1 MYEVE
6 LKFSLADAEPVIRRL
21 AAFGAR
27 SDPSLEQSDV
37 YFSHPSRDFA
47 KTDEALRIRSVGNRH
62 QVTYK
67 GPVVD
72 SQTKTRREIELS
84 IGDRESRD
92 KFAEVLTLLGFRPV
106 REVRKTRLPHHVIW
120 RDRKF
125 EVALDAVDG
134 LGTFVEVETLASEA
148 EKPAAVDATLAFA
161 AELGLSNPERQ
172 SYLCLLL
179 EKTGKNP

>member
-6 LKFSLADAEPVIRRL
+6 LKFSLAEAEPVVRQL
-21 AAFGAR
+21 VNLGAQ
-27 SDPSLEQSDV
+27 SDPPVMQSDV

-47 KTDEALRIRSVGNRH
+47 KTDEALRIRSVGDFH

-106 REVRKTRLPHHVIW
+106 REVRKTRLSHHVNW
-120 RDRKF
+120 RGRKF

-134 LGTFVEVETLASEA
+134 LGFFVEVETLASEE
-148 EKPAAVDATLAFA
+148 EKPAAVESILAFA
-161 AELGLSNPERQ
+161 ADLGLSNPERK

-179 EKTGKNP
+179 EKTSKNP

>member
-6 LKFSLADAEPVIRRL
+6 LKFSLVDAEPVVRQL
-21 AAFGAR
+21 AIFGAQC
-27 SDPSLEQSDV
+27 DPPVKQSDV

-47 KTDEALRIRSVGNRH
+47 KTDEALRIRSVGDLY

-92 KFAEVLTLLGFRPV
+92 KFADVLTLLGFRPV
-106 REVRKTRLPHHVIW
+106 REVRKTRLSHHVV
-120 RDRKF
+120 RRGRKF

-134 LGTFVEVETLASEA
+134 LGSFVEVETLASEA
-148 EKPAAVDATLAFA
+148 EKSAAVESILAFA
-161 AELGLSNPERQ
+161 ADLGLSNPERK

-179 EKTGKNP
+179 EKTSKNP